1 MVEGAAMT
9 CREIADDFIV
19 AIGWTWVTREES
31 LRLVSILE
39 EYPNDC
45 FVVELYA
52 PTTTEWD
59 A

>member
-1 MVEGAAMT
+1 MT

-19 AIGWTWVTREES
+19 AIGWTWVSREES
-31 LRLVSILE
+31 LRLVEVLE

-45 FVVELYA
+45 VVVELYA